1 MSSKTIRSCDE
12 CNGIIHD
19 SEHYVNAGSYGADF
33 HKECFAAM
41 NAAKL
46 VLHLDLDD
54 IKYMKGG
61 VWQEATKLPGAI
73 RAGTFEMIPKPDTAK
88 R

>member
-1 MSSKTIRSCDE
+1 MSSKTIRTCDE
-12 CNGIIHD
+12 CNGEIHD

-46 VLHLDLDD
+46 VLHLGLDD
-54 IKYMKGG
+54 IKYMKGDN
-61 VWQEATKLPGAI
+61 WPESARLPGVI
-73 RAGTFEMIPKPDTAK
+73 RSGTFQIIPKPDTAK